1 MLAEFT
7 AWLLNLVKEWW
18 STFWT
23 FVTDAAISLLGLLGS
38 AVISLLGAIPV
49 PFSGSSLATLWGALD
64 PGVMWVLVA
73 IGVPQALGI
82 FGAAHAFRLV
92 RKVVTL
98 FQW

>member
-1 MLAEFT
+1 MLTEFT
-7 AWLLNLVKEWW
+7 TWLLNLVKEWW

-23 FVTDAAISLLGLLGS
+23 FVSDAGINLLDMLGS
-38 AVISLLGAIPV
+38 AVISLIGAIPV
-49 PFSGSSLATLWGALD
+49 PFSGNSLATLWGALD

-73 IGVPQALGI
+73 IGVPQALGL
-82 FGAAHAFRLV
+82 FGAAYAFRLV